1 MIYYS
6 SRLFK
11 TFEKRIEKVLDK
23 QLTSVKIINVVTD
36 RLNRLHGR
44 PLKTEYSFDEHK
56 CAGSSII
63 TIDAKTFAKS
73 IRLI

>member
-1 MIYYS
+1 MS
-6 SRLFK
+6 DDLFNK
-11 TFEKRIEKVLDK
+11 LIWKKLLTCFKWYVKLKHVIEAIESM
-23 QLTSVKIINVVTD
+23 T
-36 RLNRLHGR
+36 GR

-56 CAGSSII
+56 CVGSSII

>member
-1 MIYYS
+1 M
-6 SRLFK
+6 
-11 TFEKRIEKVLDK
+11 
-23 QLTSVKIINVVTD
+23 INVVTD
-36 RLNRLHGR
+36 RLNWLHGR

>member
-1 MIYYS
+1 M
-6 SRLFK
+6 
-11 TFEKRIEKVLDK
+11 
-23 QLTSVKIINVVTD
+23 INVVIKQ
-36 RLNRLHGR
+36 RGR

-56 CAGSSII
+56 CAGSSIT